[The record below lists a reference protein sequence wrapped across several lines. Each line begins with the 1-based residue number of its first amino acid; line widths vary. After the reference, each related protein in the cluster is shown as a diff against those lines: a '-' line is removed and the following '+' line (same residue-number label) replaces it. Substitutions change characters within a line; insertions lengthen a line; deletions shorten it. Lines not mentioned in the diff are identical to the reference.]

1 MRNKT
6 QRNAQSPS
14 LLFVRRNCHAQET
27 PHCHVRKEPLPRTL
41 PRQKETLP
49 RTRHH
54 TATSKRNPATH
65 KTPHCH
71 IKKKPCHAQD
81 TTLPRQKGTPAT
93 HKTPHC
99 HVRKEPLPRTRHH
112 TATSERNPCHSRPRL
127 CNWKKTIWKPKKK
140 HLVVTKKHYKKHV
153 LRPKKSR
160 EQHLTDWKCT
170 WQNSSATRGR
180 PMLPHMSAS
189 QHQSRIGECQ
199 ILRVGPF
206 FMVEDL
212 ANVSSYQKSPCDFH
226 G

>member
-1 MRNKT
+1 MPNHLPCCLSDGTAMHKRHHPATSERNPCHAHYHVKKK
-6 QRNAQSPS
+6 P
-14 LLFVRRNCHAQET
+14 CHAQDT
-27 PHCHVRKEPLPRTL
+27 TL
-41 PRQKETLP
+41 PHQKETLP

-54 TATSKRNPATH
+54 TATSERN
-65 KTPHCH
+65 
-71 IKKKPCHAQD
+71 PCHAQD

-93 HKTPHC
+93 AGQDF
-99 HVRKEPLPRTRHH
+99 
-112 TATSERNPCHSRPRL
+112 ATG
-127 CNWKKTIWKPKKK
+127 KKQFENQKK
-140 HLVVTKKHYKKHV
+140 HLVVTKKQFKKHV

-180 PMLPHMSAS
+180 PMLPYMSAS

-212 ANVSSYQKSPCDFH
+212 AKPKYTKIYQMITKD
-226 G
+226 GKGWQIR

>member
-54 TATSKRNPATH
+54 TATSKRN
-65 KTPHCH
+65 
-71 IKKKPCHAQD
+71 
-81 TTLPRQKGTPAT
+81 LAT

-112 TATSERNPCHSRPRL
+112 TATSERNPCHAQDTTLPRQKGTPATAGQDFATG
-127 CNWKKTIWKPKKK
+127 KKQFENKKK

-153 LRPKKSR
+153 LRLKKSR
-160 EQHLTDWKCT
+160 EQHLTD
-170 WQNSSATRGR
+170 
-180 PMLPHMSAS
+180 
-189 QHQSRIGECQ
+189 
-199 ILRVGPF
+199 
-206 FMVEDL
+206 
-212 ANVSSYQKSPCDFH
+212 
-226 G
+226 